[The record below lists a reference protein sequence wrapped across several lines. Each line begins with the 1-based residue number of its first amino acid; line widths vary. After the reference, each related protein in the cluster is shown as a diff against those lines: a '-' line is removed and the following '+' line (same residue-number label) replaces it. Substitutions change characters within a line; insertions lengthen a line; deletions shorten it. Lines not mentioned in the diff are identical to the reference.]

1 MMLIAGVDI
10 TGALVSSAVVAAFV
24 AGLSSFL
31 TQRYLL
37 ERKARVDY
45 EFMARKRLN
54 EVIGPLRMQ
63 LLFSARDVVRRV
75 RGHVGQSWDMDPS
88 GFYIRSFVYRSLRP
102 LAVAQLIERQ
112 MSIADFSVDPAAVA
126 LLRFNT
132 TAERMLTGNEIVLD
146 HPDADWS
153 KQSQHLF
160 RDNLRAAATKLIAEE
175 ESGPVVIDYAR
186 FQREVPDLEAS
197 PELRDLTQIFAG
209 CKHNLTNNP
218 LFWLRLVGY
227 AFACSRLIAEHG
239 IAVGFDD
246 IRLPIDD
253 MLDAVDDDRISTRVA
268 DYSRVFDAIIAKG
281 L

>member
-1 MMLIAGVDI
+1 MPVAGVDI
-10 TGALVSSAVVAAFV
+10 TGSLVSSAVVAAIV

-45 EFMARKRLN
+45 EYMARKRLN

-63 LLFSARDVVRRV
+63 LLFSVRDLIGRV
-75 RGHVGQSWDMDPS
+75 NRHTNGRWNMDPS
-88 GFYIRSFVYRSLRP
+88 GTFVRSFVYRILRP

-112 MSIADFSVDPAAVA
+112 MSIADFSVDPEAIA
-126 LLRFNT
+126 LLRFKR
-132 TAERMLTGNEIVLD
+132 AGERMLTGSKVVRK

-153 KQSQHLF
+153 TQSGHLF
-160 RDNLRAAATKLIAEE
+160 RDNLRAAAAKLIADD

-186 FQREVPDLEAS
+186 FQRENPNLQEC
-197 PELRDLTQIFAG
+197 PELRDLTQIFIR
-209 CKHNLTNNP
+209 CENNLTDNP

-227 AFACSRLIAEHG
+227 AYACSRLIAELG
-239 IAVGFDD
+239 TAVGFEDKP
-246 IRLPIDD
+246 LLAGD
-253 MLDAVDDDRISTRVA
+253 MLHAVEDSRISKHAA
-268 DYSRVFDAIIAKG
+268 DYLQVFDSIVAQG

>member
-1 MMLIAGVDI
+1 MPVASVDI
-10 TGALVSSAVVAAFV
+10 TGSLVSSAVVVAIV

-45 EFMARKRLN
+45 EYMARKRLN

-63 LLFSARDVVRRV
+63 LLLSARDLIGRV
-75 RGHVGQSWDMDPS
+75 NRHTSGGWNMDPS
-88 GFYIRSFVYRSLRP
+88 GTFVRSFVYRILRP

-112 MSIADFSVDPAAVA
+112 MSIADFSVDPEAIA
-126 LLRFNT
+126 LLRFKR
-132 TAERMLTGNEIVLD
+132 AGERMLTGSKVVRK

-153 KQSQHLF
+153 TQSGHLF
-160 RDNLRAAATKLIAEE
+160 RDNLRAAAAKLIAED

-186 FQREVPDLEAS
+186 FQRENPNPQES
-197 PELRDLTQIFAG
+197 PELRDLTQIFIR
-209 CKHNLTNNP
+209 CENNLTDNP

-227 AFACSRLIAEHG
+227 AYACNRLIAELG
-239 IAVGFDD
+239 TAVGFEDKP
-246 IRLPIDD
+246 LPAGD
-253 MLDAVDDDRISTRVA
+253 MLHAVEDSRISTHVA
-268 DYSRVFDAIIAKG
+268 DYLQVFDSIVAQG